1 MSQRTESM
9 TALHAAHQARFAGA
23 GDSGP
28 PLDYGDFPGE
38 VEALHA
44 SLGVVSLDRGGVILL
59 RGEDAAEFLGGI
71 TTNNVKALAPGGIQS
86 SLLCANKGKILHPIE
101 VVRTKPDQLLV
112 LTEPDALDD
121 VAGHL
126 NAYLIRE
133 AVEIGQVPL
142 MRIDL
147 IGPGGNRALEALG
160 YSAQSPLGAFQEAPL
175 LTLAHPLGT
184 APRVVTLLPAG
195 FAPRWVETLLSSS
208 VQARL
213 AGLEA
218 HDEVRIAAGAPRFGV
233 DYGREHLPA
242 EAALI
247 DRLSFDKGCYVGQE
261 IHARLHYRG
270 QVNRK
275 LVGLEI
281 PESMAGDLGTGS
293 ELFAGETISDAM
305 ADTVADTV
313 ANTVADTVVGTV
325 TSLARL
331 PREGVRR
338 GIAMVRQEQAFGMK
352 NLCPA
357 SGAPPAIKLHPLASD
372 LGAASS

>member
-1 MSQRTESM
+1 MSHPTESM
-9 TALHAAHQARFAGA
+9 TALHAAHQARFAGPD
-23 GDSGP
+23 DSGP

-44 SLGVVSLDRGGVILL
+44 SLGLVSLNRGMVILL

-71 TTNNVKALAPGGIQS
+71 TTSNVKALAPGGIQS

-126 NAYLIRE
+126 DAYHIRE

-147 IGPGGNRALEALG
+147 IGPGGNAALEALG
-160 YSAQSPLGAFQEAPL
+160 YSTQSAMGAFQEAPL

-184 APRVVTLLPAG
+184 APRIVTLLPAG
-195 FAPRWVETLLSSS
+195 FAPRWVEALLDSS
-208 VQARL
+208 VPARL
-213 AGLEA
+213 AGLAA
-218 HDEVRIAAGAPRFGV
+218 HDELRIAARAPRFGV

-281 PESMAGDLGTGS
+281 PESLAGGLEAGS
-293 ELFAGETISDAM
+293 ELFDDESPAGAL
-305 ADTVADTV
+305 
-313 ANTVADTVVGTV
+313 
-325 TSLARL
+325 TSLTRL
-331 PREGVRR
+331 PREGVRQ
-338 GIAMVRQEQAFGMK
+338 GIAMVRQEQAFGLK
-352 NLCPA
+352 NLSPA
-357 SGAPPAIKLHPLASD
+357 SGTPPAIKLHPLASD

>member
-1 MSQRTESM
+1 M
-9 TALHAAHQARFAGA
+9 
-23 GDSGP
+23 
-28 PLDYGDFPGE
+28 
-38 VEALHA
+38 
-44 SLGVVSLDRGGVILL
+44 
-59 RGEDAAEFLGGI
+59 
-71 TTNNVKALAPGGIQS
+71 
-86 SLLCANKGKILHPIE
+86 
-101 VVRTKPDQLLV
+101 VRTKPDQLLV

-126 NAYLIRE
+126 DAYHIRE

-147 IGPGGNRALEALG
+147 IGPGGNPALEALG
-160 YSAQSPLGAFQEAPL
+160 YSTQSPLGAFQEAPL
-175 LTLAHPLGT
+175 LILAHPLGT
-184 APRVVTLLPAG
+184 APRIVTLLPDG
-195 FAPRWVETLLSSS
+195 LAPRWVEALLGSS
-208 VQARL
+208 VPARL
-213 AGLEA
+213 AGLSA
-218 HDEVRIAAGAPRFGV
+218 HDELRIAAGAPRFGV

-281 PESMAGDLGTGS
+281 PESLAGGLAAGS
-293 ELFAGETISDAM
+293 ELFDEESPAGAL
-305 ADTVADTV
+305 
-313 ANTVADTVVGTV
+313 
-325 TSLARL
+325 TSMARL

-338 GIAMVRQEQAFGMK
+338 GIAMVRQEQAFG
-352 NLCPA
+352 LQDLSPA

-372 LGAASS
+372 LGAASR